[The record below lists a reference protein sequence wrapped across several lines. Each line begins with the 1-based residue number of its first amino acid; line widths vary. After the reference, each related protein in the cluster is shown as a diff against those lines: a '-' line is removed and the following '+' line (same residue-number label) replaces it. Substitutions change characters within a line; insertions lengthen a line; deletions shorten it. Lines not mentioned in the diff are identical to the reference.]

1 MIAMFYLESTFTNK
15 TEHETTL
22 ERVDVAGCLTPPLH
36 HSNLAISCNNFTL
49 PRQAKG
55 NSPWNLSF
63 SWSQALQLPLLE
75 LCKKNPPGSDLPLA
89 EMTALLEK
97 ELIIAGA
104 AARGEYDFAPGQGD
118 HN

>member
-1 MIAMFYLESTFTNK
+1 MDRPTVF
-15 TEHETTL
+15 
-22 ERVDVAGCLTPPLH
+22 CPPPPPIWSSASH
-36 HSNLAISCNNFTL
+36 PN
-49 PRQAKG
+49 QAKG

-75 LCKKNPPGSDLPLA
+75 LCKKNPPGSDLPLE
-89 EMTALLEK
+89 EMSALLEK